1 MTNCTG
7 SALAVAHISVVKS
20 EGKAGEL
27 GDSRVFR
34 RLRDGMNASHA
45 DWPLD
50 AQVQA
55 LLNDVSSPLQGIVQF
70 GRELV
75 LAPQ

>member
-1 MTNCTG
+1 M
-7 SALAVAHISVVKS
+7 
-20 EGKAGEL
+20 
-27 GDSRVFR
+27 FR

-45 DWPLD
+45 DRPLD